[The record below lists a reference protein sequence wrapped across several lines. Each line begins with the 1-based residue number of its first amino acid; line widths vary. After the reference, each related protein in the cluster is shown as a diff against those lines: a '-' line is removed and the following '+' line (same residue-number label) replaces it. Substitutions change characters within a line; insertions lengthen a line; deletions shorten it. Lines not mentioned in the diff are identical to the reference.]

1 VATYTTLGAS
11 SGASAAEAFSKWS
24 NLIGDPALHL
34 WTATPT
40 NFNFFHPTTISLG
53 TTMYEFNIIDE
64 NGTAV
69 EGARVTLL
77 MGNDIIFTTALTDE
91 NG

>member
-1 VATYTTLGAS
+1 MNERMKLELTPRDL
-11 SGASAAEAFSKWS
+11 
-24 NLIGDPALHL
+24 GDPALHL

-40 NFNFFHPTTISLG
+40 NVNFFHPTTISLG
-53 TTMYEFNIIDE
+53 TNTYEVIIIDE

-77 MGNDIIFTTALTDE
+77 MGNDIILLQPLQMKMVKLHYL
-91 NG
+91 GMRL